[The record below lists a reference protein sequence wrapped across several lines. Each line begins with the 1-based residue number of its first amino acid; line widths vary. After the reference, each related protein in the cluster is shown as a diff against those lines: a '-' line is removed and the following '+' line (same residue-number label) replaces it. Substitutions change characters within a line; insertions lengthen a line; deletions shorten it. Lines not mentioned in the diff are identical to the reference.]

1 MNKSFPKG
9 SIWRKCDLQIQ
20 PIKQEWLSSVN
31 NDNTKNKI
39 KNSVNDFL
47 KVAKNKS
54 IEVIAITDH
63 NCGQAIDC
71 AISNSY
77 NIKVIP
83 GVELDAKEGW
93 HLLMLFSPEYKERL
107 GKNNWSEVIEV
118 FLLNVCKIESPF
130 FNLDN
135 TIKKVEITT
144 KDLIKKVWNEN
155 IGLPIFAHCCS
166 DDGFFKRADN
176 QSRKEILNL
185 FCESKAFFCF
195 EIKNKINQIKEIKTK
210 IKNLSRHE
218 LPIPIISSS
227 DASNAGNVGSC
238 ITWIKAD
245 PNYEGLKQIIY
256 EPDLRVKIQTENPT
270 ESETYSMIDYL
281 KIKLPDKVKI
291 KDESG
296 EISDFCL
303 NGSFEIEFSNN
314 LTCIIGGRGTGKST
328 LIHLIYN
335 KWAPR
340 SLDKLHSINSP
351 LNNLIFSPQTL
362 NKINEFTNCEV
373 PNQVEFFFQN
383 EIEESAKNI
392 KSMSKLI
399 SHRLYN
405 LSSLD
410 NKNSLQKLKEKW
422 EISKDEINN
431 LINAY
436 DNIAEIDT
444 TIYSI
449 RENIRILK
457 KQIDIIKS
465 DEYQKFQRK
474 IKELTEKMVDFSQ
487 YQQENENLGKE
498 IGLLI
503 DLLDQYNWSD
513 TQGRHALINLKKS
526 LNRYRNI
533 LQKKLKEIGEVY
545 NINKFPQK
553 LSDLKRE
560 FKEYL
565 SKRGLSAENIEEL
578 AGANLKIKEFEK
590 QVQKSKLKKKPY
602 EKIFKR
608 KDEIIKGIK
617 TCYLSYYE
625 RFTQVTV
632 VLGEKLAGLSISDKK
647 IQFQLKKDHSVLI
660 SKVVDFVKECFKDT
674 TILRSDFIENVIF
687 KDADIESYAINKEN
701 IRTFVNSTTN
711 SEKHRLLIQEL
722 INDNIFLEKLYFRL
736 LKYFYNI
743 NNIQIFT
750 KLGTK
755 FLKNTSFG
763 ERCGI
768 VIAIVLVAGTNP
780 IVIDQPEDHLD
791 GKYISDVLVPLIRK
805 QKTNRQIILITRD
818 ANIVIGSD
826 AEIIHILEIENEKTE
841 FYPATIEN
849 KTYRDKYIWILD
861 GGEKAFLKRERRYNI
876 ITY

>member
-9 SIWRKCDLQIQ
+9 SIWRKCDLHIQ

-107 GKNNWSEVIEV
+107 GKNEWSEVIEV

-210 IKNLSRHE
+210 IKNLSRYK

-238 ITWIKAD
+238 STWIKAD

-256 EPDLRVKIQTENPT
+256 EPDLRVKIQTENPA

-314 LTCIIGGRGTGKST
+314 LTCIIGGRGAGKST

-351 LNNLIFSPQTL
+351 LNNLIFLPQTL
-362 NKINEFTNCEV
+362 KKINEFTNCEV

-436 DNIAEIDT
+436 DNIAEINT

-457 KQIDIIKS
+457 KQIGIIKS
-465 DEYQKFQRK
+465 DEYQNFQRK
-474 IKELTEKMVDFSQ
+474 IKELTEKMADFSQ
-487 YQQENENLGKE
+487 YQQENENLCKE

-503 DLLDQYNWSD
+503 DLMDQYNWSD

-560 FKEYL
+560 FREYL

-590 QVQKSKLKKKPY
+590 QVQKSKLEKKPY

-722 INDNIFLEKLYFRL
+722 INDNIFLEKLYLRL

-826 AEIIHILEIENEKTE
+826 AELIHILEIENEKTE

-849 KTYRDKYIWILD
+849 KTCRDKYIWILD

>member
-9 SIWRKCDLQIQ
+9 SIWRKCDLHIQ

-107 GKNNWSEVIEV
+107 GKNEWSEVIEV

-155 IGLPIFAHCCS
+155 IGLPLFAHCCS

-210 IKNLSRHE
+210 IKNLSRYK

-238 ITWIKAD
+238 STWIKAD

-256 EPDLRVKIQTENPT
+256 EPDLRVKIQTENPA

-314 LTCIIGGRGTGKST
+314 LTCIIGGRGAGKST

-351 LNNLIFSPQTL
+351 LNNLIFLPQTL
-362 NKINEFTNCEV
+362 KKINEFTNCEV

-436 DNIAEIDT
+436 DNIAEINT

-457 KQIDIIKS
+457 KQIGIIKS
-465 DEYQKFQRK
+465 DEYQNFQRK
-474 IKELTEKMVDFSQ
+474 IKELTEKMADFSQ
-487 YQQENENLGKE
+487 YQQENENLCKE
-498 IGLLI
+498 ISLLI
-503 DLLDQYNWSD
+503 DLMDQYNWSD
-513 TQGRHALINLKKS
+513 TQGRQALINLKKS

-560 FKEYL
+560 FREYL

-590 QVQKSKLKKKPY
+590 QVQKSKLEKKPY

-722 INDNIFLEKLYFRL
+722 INDNIFLEKLYLRL

-826 AEIIHILEIENEKTE
+826 AELIHILEIENEKTE

-849 KTYRDKYIWILD
+849 KTCRDKYIWILD

>member
-1 MNKSFPKG
+1 MNKSFSQG
-9 SIWRKCDLQIQ
+9 SIWRKCDLHIQ

-31 NDNTKNKI
+31 NDNTKDKI

-93 HLLMLFSPEYKERL
+93 HLLILFSPEYKKRL
-107 GKNNWSEVIEV
+107 GKNEWSEVIEV

-130 FNLDN
+130 FNPDN

-210 IKNLSRHE
+210 IKNLSRHK

-227 DASNAGNVGSC
+227 DASNAGNVGTCS
-238 ITWIKAD
+238 TWIKAD
-245 PNYEGLKQIIY
+245 SNYEGLKQIIY
-256 EPDLRVKIQTENPT
+256 EPDLRVKIQTENPA

-281 KIKLPDKVKI
+281 KIKLPDRVKI

-314 LTCIIGGRGTGKST
+314 LTCIIGGRGAGKST

-335 KWAPR
+335 KWEPR

-351 LNNLIFSPQTL
+351 LNNLIFLPQTL
-362 NKINEFTNCEV
+362 KKINEFTNCEV

-392 KSMSKLI
+392 NSMSQVI
-399 SHRLYN
+399 SNRLYN

-436 DNIAEIDT
+436 DNITEINT

-457 KQIDIIKS
+457 KQIGIIKS
-465 DEYQKFQRK
+465 DEYQNFQRK
-474 IKELTEKMVDFSQ
+474 IKELTEKMADFSQ
-487 YQQENENLGKE
+487 YQQENENLCKE
-498 IGLLI
+498 IGMLI
-503 DLLDQYNWSD
+503 DLMDQYNWSD
-513 TQGRHALINLKKS
+513 TQGKHALANLKKS

-553 LSDLKRE
+553 LSDSKRE
-560 FKEYL
+560 FREYL

-590 QVQKSKLKKKPY
+590 QVQKSEVEKKPY
-602 EKIFKR
+602 EKIYKR

-660 SKVVDFVKECFKDT
+660 SKVVDFVKERFKNT

-687 KDADIESYAINKEN
+687 KDADIEGYAINKEN
-701 IRTFVNSTTN
+701 IRAFVNSTTN

-722 INDNIFLEKLYFRL
+722 INDNIFLEKLYLRL

-826 AEIIHILEIENEKTE
+826 AELIHILEIENEKTE

>member
-1 MNKSFPKG
+1 MNKSFSQG
-9 SIWRKCDLQIQ
+9 SIWRKCDLHIQ

-31 NDNTKNKI
+31 NDNTKDKI

-93 HLLMLFSPEYKERL
+93 HLLILFSPEYKKRL
-107 GKNNWSEVIEV
+107 GKNEWSEVIEV

-144 KDLIKKVWNEN
+144 KDLIKKIWNEN

-210 IKNLSRHE
+210 IKNLSRHK

-227 DASNAGNVGSC
+227 DASNAGNVGTCS
-238 ITWIKAD
+238 TWIKAD
-245 PNYEGLKQIIY
+245 SNYEGLKQIIY
-256 EPDLRVKIQTENPT
+256 EPDLRVKIQTENPA

-351 LNNLIFSPQTL
+351 LNNLIFLPQTL
-362 NKINEFTNCEV
+362 KKINEFTNCEV

-392 KSMSKLI
+392 KSMSELI

-436 DNIAEIDT
+436 DNIAKINT

-457 KQIDIIKS
+457 KQIGIIKS
-465 DEYQKFQRK
+465 DEYQNFQKK
-474 IKELTEKMVDFSQ
+474 IKEITEKMSDFSQ
-487 YQQENENLGKE
+487 YQQENENLYKE

-565 SKRGLSAENIEEL
+565 SKRRLSAENIEEL

-590 QVQKSKLKKKPY
+590 QVQKSKLEKKPY
-602 EKIFKR
+602 EKIFKG

-617 TCYLSYYE
+617 TCYLNYYE

-647 IQFQLKKDHSVLI
+647 IQFQLKKDHLVLI
-660 SKVVDFVKECFKDT
+660 SKIVDFVKECFKDT

-701 IRTFVNSTTN
+701 IKTFVNSTTN

-722 INDNIFLEKLYFRL
+722 INDNIFLEKLYLRL

-826 AEIIHILEIENEKTE
+826 AELIHILEIENEKTE

>member
-1 MNKSFPKG
+1 MSKSFPKG
-9 SIWRKCDLQIQ
+9 SIWRKCDLHIQ
-20 PIKQEWLSSVN
+20 PIKQKWLPTVN
-31 NDNTKNKI
+31 NADTKLKI
-39 KNSVNDFL
+39 QNSVNDFL
-47 KVAKNKS
+47 KEAKKKS

-93 HLLMLFSPEYKERL
+93 HLLILFSPEYRERL

-130 FNLDN
+130 FNHDN

-144 KDLIKKVWNEN
+144 KDLILKVWNEN

-195 EIKNKINQIKEIKTK
+195 EIKDRIEQIENIKGK
-210 IKNLSRHE
+210 IKDLSTVE
-218 LPIPIISSS
+218 WLIPIVSSS

-238 ITWIKAD
+238 NTWIKAD

-256 EPDLRVKIQTENPT
+256 EPDLRVKIQKENPT

-281 KIKLPDKVKI
+281 EINLPDKVEI

-303 NGSFEIEFSNN
+303 NGSFGIGFSNN

-335 KWAPR
+335 KWTPR

-351 LNNLIFSPQTL
+351 LNNLIFSPQPL
-362 NKINEFTNCEV
+362 KKINEFTNCEV

-383 EIEESAKNI
+383 EIEENAKNI

-399 SHRLYN
+399 SLRLYN
-405 LSSLD
+405 LSSLE
-410 NKNSLQKLKEKW
+410 NENSLQKLKEKW

-431 LINAY
+431 LIIAY
-436 DNIAEIDT
+436 DNIAEINN

-449 RENIRILK
+449 RENISILK

-465 DEYQKFQRK
+465 DEYKKFQKK
-474 IKELTEKMVDFSQ
+474 IKKLTEKMADFKQ
-487 YQQENENLGKE
+487 YQQENDSLCKE
-498 IGLLI
+498 INLLI

-513 TQGRHALINLKKS
+513 TQGKHTLINLKKS
-526 LNRYRNI
+526 LNGYRNI
-533 LQKKLKEIGEVY
+533 LQKKLKEIGEAY
-545 NINKFPQK
+545 NTNKFPQI

-578 AGANLKIKEFEK
+578 TDANLKIKEFEK
-590 QVQKSKLKKKPY
+590 QVRKSILEKKPY

-608 KDEIIKGIK
+608 KDEIIKCIK

-625 RFTQVTV
+625 SFTQVTV

-647 IQFQLKKDHSVLI
+647 IQFQLEKDHSVLI

-674 TILRSDFIENVIF
+674 TVLRSDFIENIIF
-687 KDADIESYAINKEN
+687 KNENIESYATNKEN
-701 IRTFVNSTTN
+701 IRAFVNSTTN

-722 INDNIFLEKLYFRL
+722 INDNIFLEKLHLRL

>member
-1 MNKSFPKG
+1 MNKSFSKS
-9 SIWRKCDLQIQ
+9 SIWRKCDLHIH
-20 PIKQEWLSSVN
+20 PTKQEWLSSVI
-31 NDNTKNKI
+31 NDDTKDKI

-93 HLLMLFSPEYKERL
+93 HLIMLFSPEYKERL
-107 GKNNWSEVIEV
+107 GKNEWSEVIEV

-210 IKNLSRHE
+210 IKNLSRHK

-227 DASNAGNVGSC
+227 DASNAGNVGYCS
-238 ITWIKAD
+238 TWIKAD

-256 EPDLRVKIQTENPT
+256 EPDLRVKIQTENPA

-281 KIKLPDKVKI
+281 KIKLPDRVEI

-314 LTCIIGGRGTGKST
+314 LTCIIGGRGAGKST
-328 LIHLIYN
+328 LMHLIYN
-335 KWAPR
+335 KWEPR

-351 LNNLIFSPQTL
+351 LNNLIFLPQTL
-362 NKINEFTNCEV
+362 KKINESTNCEV

-392 KSMSKLI
+392 NSLSQVI

-436 DNIAEIDT
+436 DNITEINT

-465 DEYQKFQRK
+465 DEYQNFQRK
-474 IKELTEKMVDFSQ
+474 IKELTEKMADFSQ
-487 YQQENENLGKE
+487 YQQENENLCKE

-503 DLLDQYNWSD
+503 DLMDQYNWSD
-513 TQGRHALINLKKS
+513 TQGKHALINLKKS
-526 LNRYRNI
+526 LNKYRNI

-553 LSDLKRE
+553 LSDLKKE
-560 FKEYL
+560 FREYL

-590 QVQKSKLKKKPY
+590 QVQKSKLEKKPY

-608 KDEIIKGIK
+608 KDEIINSIK

-632 VLGEKLAGLSISDKK
+632 VLGEKLVGLSISDKK
-647 IQFQLKKDHSVLI
+647 IQFQLKKDHSVLV
-660 SKVVDFVKECFKDT
+660 SKVVDFVKERFKDT
-674 TILRSDFIENVIF
+674 TILRSDFIKNVIF
-687 KDADIESYAINKEN
+687 KDADIESYAIDKEN
-701 IRTFVNSTTN
+701 IRAFVNSTTN

-722 INDNIFLEKLYFRL
+722 INDDIFLEKLYLRL
-736 LKYFYNI
+736 LKYYFNI

-826 AEIIHILEIENEKTE
+826 AELIHILEIENEKTE